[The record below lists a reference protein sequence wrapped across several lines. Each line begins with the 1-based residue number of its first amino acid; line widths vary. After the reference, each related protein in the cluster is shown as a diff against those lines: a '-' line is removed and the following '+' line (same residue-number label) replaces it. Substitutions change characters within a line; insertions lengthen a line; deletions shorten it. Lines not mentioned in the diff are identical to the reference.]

1 MINVWLWVRWY
12 TKKNSEEGSTNETP
26 VRTHT
31 RPLTGQT
38 RPDWDF
44 LPTARERDFTD
55 LKEKKGGQK
64 KLDTMGKYA
73 TFQTKYW
80 QNVGR
85 KISQWYKEHFQRK
98 VFIERLRRVDQTLLI
113 KGHCTETIIMCWT
126 LTTNINAYVKDRGFL
141 IRLKEQQPFKKKEK
155 QKVGNYEVV

>member
-12 TKKNSEEGSTNETP
+12 TEEKLWGRKHKRGACANTHSSPDRTDETWL
-26 VRTHT
+26 RF
-31 RPLTGQT
+31 LTGGK
-38 RPDWDF
+38 
-44 LPTARERDFTD
+44 REGLYRS
-55 LKEKKGGQK
+55 ERKKRGGQK

-126 LTTNINAYVKDRGFL
+126 LTTNINAYDRGFL
-141 IRLKEQQPFKKKEK
+141 IRLKGQQPFKKKKIKRLEIMK
-155 QKVGNYEVV
+155 